1 MNRDISS
8 IVRDLEDKH
17 NDELIYKKTEIQK
30 MFLEDPDLLEVLGK
44 PEKRPLNKYVDENNP
59 TSEELAKRQ
68 EILDYNE
75 KINHE
80 QIVPYLKLN
89 GTQTEVVNFV
99 MFDVQDDGVAYHN
112 DFIKNQYL
120 IVMIAIHENDM
131 NTEYGIPRADLIDF
145 IIRDLLCWTN
155 SLGMHVE
162 LSEDAPMI
170 MDTHYYMR
178 RMKFLIKMPNVV
190 NKHHGRW
197 NRYDKLP

>member
-1 MNRDISS
+1 MKRDISS
-8 IVRDLEDKH
+8 IVRNLEDKK
-17 NDELIYKKTEIQK
+17 NNELIYKKTAIKK

-44 PEKRPLNKYVDENNP
+44 PEKRPLNKYVDKDNP

-75 KINHE
+75 KIEHE
-80 QIVPYLKLN
+80 QIIPFLKLN
-89 GTQTEVVNFV
+89 EIQTEVLNFV

-131 NTEYGIPRADLIDF
+131 NTEYGIPRADLVDF

-155 SLGMHVE
+155 SLGMHME
-162 LSEDAPMI
+162 LNEDAPMI

-178 RMKFLIKMPNVV
+178 RLKFFIKMPNVV
-190 NKHHGRW
+190 NKHHGMW
-197 NRYDKLP
+197 NKYDQL